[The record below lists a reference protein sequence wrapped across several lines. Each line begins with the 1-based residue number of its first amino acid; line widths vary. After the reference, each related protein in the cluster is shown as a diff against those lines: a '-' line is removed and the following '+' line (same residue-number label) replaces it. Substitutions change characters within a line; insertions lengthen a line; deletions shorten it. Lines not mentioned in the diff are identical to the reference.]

1 MNTPIFKRI
10 VSRLSSSKHRK
21 PVHMILIVSLLL
33 LQLIVLLLWYNE
45 SVNEKKLEKF
55 DDEIRFADASN
66 SLVENASSDFNDAQI
81 SLQDYLQFRD
91 IQSLENYFHLLDKMT
106 LKMDTLHFTVEEKA
120 KLSKAV
126 DKQKNLQF
134 SVDRLKYSI
143 DSLLKL
149 QNFDPIELDG
159 IPLKLNKLNY
169 KDILDSVEV
178 ESHLEADSLARK
190 GLFTRLMNALSGK
203 IEIKKETLN
212 QKVTMKYG
220 KLEETGSI
228 EDQLKNVFENSDKH
242 YQQQFRAIQN
252 KYEKLRKR
260 DSMLIA
266 ANKELS
272 EQSKAILAQFKNY
285 FVNLRTD
292 SKEGFQQQQSTNQN
306 IRFYSILVLV
316 LLMLVLSVLL
326 YFFTRLAFENEAK
339 LLEAQETIQQ
349 NLSFKNKIVGM
360 LSHEIRSPL
369 SLISIY
375 SKKVSNQIEDIEAKE
390 VFKTIQFTTNSLLIM
405 VNQVLD
411 FSKNENTHLVLNKK
425 AFDLKSELNQI
436 IANLSTLVENSG
448 NALKVQ
454 SNVKESFLVNSDA
467 TKIHQLLYNVVG
479 NANKFTDHGII
490 NLTVTSYKINSKQY
504 HLKFEVQ
511 DNGRGISE
519 SDLKIIFEGF
529 YKGINS
535 TQINDVGTGLG
546 LNLCK
551 EIVQL
556 FGGNINI
563 ESKPNHGTKV
573 VFAILVDSE

>member
-1 MNTPIFKRI
+1 
-10 VSRLSSSKHRK
+10 
-21 PVHMILIVSLLL
+21 
-33 LQLIVLLLWYNE
+33 
-45 SVNEKKLEKF
+45 
-55 DDEIRFADASN
+55 
-66 SLVENASSDFNDAQI
+66 
-81 SLQDYLQFRD
+81 
-91 IQSLENYFHLLDKMT
+91 
-106 LKMDTLHFTVEEKA
+106 
-120 KLSKAV
+120 
-126 DKQKNLQF
+126 
-134 SVDRLKYSI
+134 
-143 DSLLKL
+143 
-149 QNFDPIELDG
+149 
-159 IPLKLNKLNY
+159 
-169 KDILDSVEV
+169 
-178 ESHLEADSLARK
+178 
-190 GLFTRLMNALSGK
+190 
-203 IEIKKETLN
+203 
-212 QKVTMKYG
+212 
-220 KLEETGSI
+220 
-228 EDQLKNVFENSDKH
+228 
-242 YQQQFRAIQN
+242 
-252 KYEKLRKR
+252 
-260 DSMLIA
+260 
-266 ANKELS
+266 
-272 EQSKAILAQFKNY
+272 
-285 FVNLRTD
+285 
-292 SKEGFQQQQSTNQN
+292 
-306 IRFYSILVLV
+306 
-316 LLMLVLSVLL
+316 MLVLSVLL